1 MSKSFYMRSFV
12 MNQKEAPARAE
23 KPSSLYPAPPA
34 IAAMAKKRFEELAE
48 IQSDLLEEIREANQ
62 SWLDRMQSEATLA
75 SEFSSKLTAS
85 HSIADTTT
93 ACQEWA
99 KRRMELFTEDGQRL
113 MANSQKFMEK
123 AAQFLSNGWLSNGRT
138 GSSA

>member
-1 MSKSFYMRSFV
+1 
-12 MNQKEAPARAE
+12 MNQKEAPARAD
-23 KPSSLYPAPPA
+23 KPSSLNPAPPA
-34 IAAMAKKRFEELAE
+34 IAAMAKKRFEELTE
-48 IQSDLLEEIREANQ
+48 MQSDLLEEIREANQ
-62 SWLDRMQSEATLA
+62 NWLDRVQSEATLA

-138 GSSA
+138 GGSA

>member
-1 MSKSFYMRSFV
+1 
-12 MNQKEAPARAE
+12 MNQKEVPARAE
-23 KPSSLYPAPPA
+23 KPSSLNPAPTM
-34 IAAMAKKRFEELAE
+34 AAMGKKHFDELAK

-62 SWLDRMQSEATLA
+62 NWLDRMRSEATLA

-85 HSIADTTT
+85 HSIADTTA

-113 MANSQKFMEK
+113 ITNSQKFIEK
-123 AAQFLSNGWLSNGRT
+123 AAQFLSDGWLSNGRT
-138 GSSA
+138 GGGA

>member
-1 MSKSFYMRSFV
+1 
-12 MNQKEAPARAE
+12 MNQKEAPARTE
-23 KPSSLYPAPPA
+23 KPSSLNLAPPLVS
-34 IAAMAKKRFEELAE
+34 AMGKKRFEELAK

-62 SWLDRMQSEATLA
+62 NWLDRMQSEATLA

-85 HSIADTTT
+85 HSIADAAA

-113 MANSQKFMEK
+113 MTNSQKFMEK
-123 AAQFLSNGWLSNGRT
+123 AAQFLPNGWLSNGRT
-138 GSSA
+138 ND

>member
-1 MSKSFYMRSFV
+1 

-23 KPSSLYPAPPA
+23 KPSSLNPAPTM
-34 IAAMAKKRFEELAE
+34 AAMGKKHFDELAK

-62 SWLDRMQSEATLA
+62 NWLDRMQSEATLA

-85 HSIADTTT
+85 HSIADSTA

-113 MANSQKFMEK
+113 MTNSQKFTEK
-123 AAQFLSNGWLSNGRT
+123 AAQFLSDGWLSNGRT
-138 GSSA
+138 GRGA

>member
-1 MSKSFYMRSFV
+1 

-23 KPSSLYPAPPA
+23 KPSSLNPAPPA
-34 IAAMAKKRFEELAE
+34 IAAMGKKRFEELAK
-48 IQSDLLEEIREANQ
+48 IQSDLLEEIHEANQ
-62 SWLDRMQSEATLA
+62 NWLDRMQSELTLA

-85 HSIADTTT
+85 HSMADTTT

-99 KRRMELFTEDGQRL
+99 ERRMELFTEDGQRL
-113 MANSQKFMEK
+113 MANSQKFIEK

-138 GSSA
+138 GGSA

>member
-1 MSKSFYMRSFV
+1 

-23 KPSSLYPAPPA
+23 KPSSLNPAPPA
-34 IAAMAKKRFEELAE
+34 IAAMGKKRFEELAK
-48 IQSDLLEEIREANQ
+48 IQSDLLEEIHEANQ
-62 SWLDRMQSEATLA
+62 NWLDRIQSEAALA
-75 SEFSSKLTAS
+75 SEFTSKLTAS

-113 MANSQKFMEK
+113 MTNSQKFMER
-123 AAQFLSNGWLSNGRT
+123 AAQFLSNGWLSNGRSG
-138 GSSA
+138 GSA

>member
-1 MSKSFYMRSFV
+1 

-23 KPSSLYPAPPA
+23 KPSSLNPAPPA
-34 IAAMAKKRFEELAE
+34 IAAMGKKRFEELAK
-48 IQSDLLEEIREANQ
+48 IQSDLLEEIHEANQ
-62 SWLDRMQSEATLA
+62 NWLDRMQSEVTLA

-85 HSIADTTT
+85 HSMADTTT

-99 KRRMELFTEDGQRL
+99 ERRMELFTEDGQRL
-113 MANSQKFMEK
+113 MANSQKFIEK

-138 GSSA
+138 GGSA